1 MASQQQKCDQL
12 EVPEPGGDGATE
24 SRKKPYT
31 APRLTCL
38 GRLDEGDPRRIA
50 FDDLGR

>member
-1 MASQQQKCDQL
+1 MASQQRKYDRL
-12 EVPEPGGDGATE
+12 EVPEAGGDGATE

-50 FDDLGR
+50 FDDLSR